1 MNNEPWVLIKNANK
15 LYIQQDK
22 PYVELHVANIHTKRK
37 AKQEYFEVGLSES
50 IFEIH
55 LEFFYCFD
63 GSMELFL
70 TEKQVWKRF
79 EEVIYFVLDSL
90 CMGNYGVIRIAKIT
104 SVGEAEVMMQ
114 DKIVQKYIKSRI
126 G

>member
-1 MNNEPWVLIKNANK
+1 MNNSPWFLLKDGNK
-15 LYIQQDK
+15 LYIQQDE
-22 PYVELHVANIHTKRK
+22 PYVVLHVANIHTKRK
-37 AKQEYFEVGLSES
+37 VKQEYFEVHLSDS

-55 LEFFYCFD
+55 LELFYCFD
-63 GSMELFL
+63 GSLELFL

-104 SVGEAEVMMQ
+104 SVEETKVKMQ
-114 DKIVQKYIKSRI
+114 DKIVQKWIKNRI

>member
-1 MNNEPWVLIKNANK
+1 MNNSPWILLKYANK
-15 LYIQQDK
+15 LYIQQDE

-50 IFEIH
+50 IFEINIE
-55 LEFFYCFD
+55 LFYCFD
-63 GSMELFL
+63 GSFELFH

-104 SVGEAEVMMQ
+104 SVEETEVKMQ
-114 DKIVQKYIKSRI
+114 DKIVQKWIKNRLS
-126 G
+126 